1 MTPITK
7 ENTSLRIRDGNQGE
21 TTMRK
26 NLARK
31 TYASAIVALATV
43 LVFTSCGRRQSVY
56 TDVSPPKLQ
65 RACQAV
71 DEATGLEMTE
81 TDRAWCR
88 SMMQVWYSDTSYTRP
103 DPADQ
108 FAAWPRTA
116 QRPRRGRRDLCW
128 GRRRGTARTA
138 DAEKGTGSHRR

>member
-1 MTPITK
+1 MTPITR

-21 TTMRK
+21 TTMRR

-31 TYASAIVALATV
+31 TYASAIVAIATV
-43 LVFTSCGRRQSVY
+43 LMFTTCGRRQPVY

-88 SMMQVWYSDTSYTRP
+88 SMMQAWYSDTSYTRL
-103 DPADQ
+103 DPVDQ
-108 FAAWPRTA
+108 FTGMSQLRYLQAKALDCRS
-116 QRPRRGRRDLCW
+116 
-128 GRRRGTARTA
+128 TA
-138 DAEKGTGSHRR
+138 DAYELTSADRSFRLETS